1 MREYTA
7 ESLVLILYDDD
18 DLVPGFAI
26 HPPTHRPSVRPSV
39 RISAVKKNG
48 YKNDHEKDSVT
59 NGLEHEFKLYF
70 YKKKNACFAPQS
82 PALNN
87 PNYRCSSCTYIN
99 LRRRRQSGRII
110 LFLIVKFAL
119 LQVALVDRRCEPI
132 IRVVVVVVV
141 VDFVEQTLVIVFDA
155 LQ

>member
-1 MREYTA
+1 MIW
-7 ESLVLILYDDD
+7 SP
-18 DLVPGFAI
+18 DLPST
-26 HPPTHRPSVRPSV
+26 HPSTHPPSV
-39 RISAVKKNG
+39 RISAVKKND

-70 YKKKNACFAPQS
+70 YKKNACFAPQS

-132 IRVVVVVVV
+132 IRVV
-141 VDFVEQTLVIVFDA
+141 FVEQTLVIVFDA